1 MSVGDVNSNAKGSGA
16 RFNEGKPDFSMI
28 PLCTMEDEIRV
39 WMYGAKKYA
48 KNNWMKGMDWDVPF
62 ACMMRHM
69 AAWQRGEEN
78 DPETGLPHIAHAMC
92 NLRML
97 TLYSKTFKEG
107 DHRPSEWL
115 QEYMPQRPIQTDI
128 HASIRND
135 NLPVTTMD
143 GKPFRSIVESA
154 LQMSGPAAVTNL
166 THDTHGWTANATNK
180 TK

>member
-16 RFNEGKPDFSMI
+16 RYNEGKPDYSMI
-28 PLCTMEDEIRV
+28 PLCTMEDEIKV

-48 KNNWMKGMDWDVPF
+48 AWNWCKGMDWNVPF

-78 DPETGLPHIAHAMC
+78 DPETGLPHLAHAMC

-97 TLYSKTFKEG
+97 TLYSKTYKEG
-107 DHRPSEWL
+107 DHRPAEWL
-115 QEYMPQRPIQTDI
+115 QEYMPVRPVQEP
-128 HASIRND
+128 A
-135 NLPVTTMD
+135 TT
-143 GKPFRSIVESA
+143 PALISVESSTPVKTLWDMNEQELWEQLLVYKEA
-154 LQMSGPAAVTNL
+154 RHAGLLPKEQ
-166 THDTHGWTANATNK
+166 NATNK